1 MRTNR
6 KEQLG
11 NRIKQLRLEKR
22 IPQKD
27 LAESIGIS
35 PSTIGMY
42 EQNRRVP
49 DADTLIKLSTY
60 FGVTIDYLLGKT
72 EQKEKPTKED
82 GELSERD
89 KQLIDLISALP
100 DDKLQQVLDF
110 AKYLLEQK

>member
-1 MRTNR
+1 M

-11 NRIKQLRLEKR
+11 NKIKQLRLEKR

-35 PSTIGMY
+35 PSTNGMY

>member
-1 MRTNR
+1 M

-72 EQKEKPTKED
+72 EQKEKPTKEE

-100 DDKLQQVLDF
+100 DHKLQQVLDF

>member
-1 MRTNR
+1 M

>member
-1 MRTNR
+1 MRASFVQSDCQNERGKKRFEHVVNLYVSILFVWVNLNR
-6 KEQLG
+6 
-11 NRIKQLRLEKR
+11 
-22 IPQKD
+22 
-27 LAESIGIS
+27 
-35 PSTIGMY
+35 
-42 EQNRRVP
+42 
-49 DADTLIKLSTY
+49 
-60 FGVTIDYLLGKT
+60 KT

>member
-1 MRTNR
+1 M

-82 GELSERD
+82 GEPSERD